1 MAGSEQHQ
9 GQAVDVPPASES
21 SQDFMG
27 KYRLIAHLGT
37 GGMADVHLAVAKGAM
52 DVNRLVVIKRLR
64 DEQAKDE
71 TSRDVPQ
78 RGALGG
84 APQPPQR
91 RAGERSGRRGRH
103 LLLRHGVRRGATS
116 LAATQP
122 ASKPVVG
129 GSRRQS
135 AARGAHRRRSSRR
148 SPLRARSL

>member
-71 TSRDVPQ
+71 TSREMFLNEARLAARLSHPNVVQ
-78 RGALGG
+78 VSEAGAEDDTYYFVMEYVEGQPLSRLLSQLETGRPG
-84 APQPPQR
+84 AP
-91 RAGERSGRRGRH
+91 
-103 LLLRHGVRRGATS
+103 
-116 LAATQP
+116 
-122 ASKPVVG
+122 
-129 GSRRQS
+129 
-135 AARGAHRRRSSRR
+135 
-148 SPLRARSL
+148 